1 MNKSYP
7 NGQALVTVL
16 PSIELLEKSR
26 EIVEDAIVEIGR
38 LTLETILS
46 LSAIEVAG
54 EPHRGKCKGEIR
66 HHGSQKG
73 RVTVGGK
80 RVQVDKLCFPETLDG
95 LLVF

>member
-38 LTLETILS
+38 LTLET
-46 LSAIEVAG
+46 SAV
-54 EPHRGKCKGEIR
+54 
-66 HHGSQKG
+66 
-73 RVTVGGK
+73 
-80 RVQVDKLCFPETLDG
+80 
-95 LLVF
+95 